1 MYVKDTK
8 SSNGTYVNDER
19 LSQSGVESDP
29 HELHTGARKCAIWLC
44 ILDCSPHYSLSLS
57 LSALGDRLKLGVD
70 VVENN
75 TASHKCVQFTVSIHV
90 PAESTATRTPPPPSL
105 PSENDVPIS
114 VLTSGGVETL
124 VNEVR
129 NEHMYICLCL

>member
-1 MYVKDTK
+1 MSYTQV
-8 SSNGTYVNDER
+8 
-19 LSQSGVESDP
+19 LESV
-29 HELHTGARKCAIWLC
+29 LFGYAFWIALLITL
-44 ILDCSPHYSLSLS
+44 SLSLS